1 MMGFGGLI
9 WIVIIIALVIW
20 FVQYNKKGNNLFNSN
35 REENSFDILNKRYA
49 NGEITKEEY
58 DKMKKD
64 ISGKN

>member
-20 FVQYNKKGNNLFNSN
+20 FVQYNKKGNIFFNSN
-35 REENSFDILNKRYA
+35 RKENSLDILNKRYA

-64 ISGKN
+64 IANKE